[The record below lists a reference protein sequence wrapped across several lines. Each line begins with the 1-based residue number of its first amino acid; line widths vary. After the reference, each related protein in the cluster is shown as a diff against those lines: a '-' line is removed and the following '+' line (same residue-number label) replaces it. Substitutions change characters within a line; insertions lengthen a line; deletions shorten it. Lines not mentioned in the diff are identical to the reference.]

1 MKRALLALCAC
12 GSSPPGVQPGWMS
25 TLDDARNLAS
35 LSIPG
40 THESAALYEPVPGT
54 AKCQNLTLAQQI
66 AAGVRYF
73 DIRCRHLN
81 DAFAIFHGPV
91 DEQLT
96 FDQVTKTMLDFLDAH
111 PTETVIMSIKEESTP
126 SGDTQTF
133 EQTFESYVAK
143 NPDRWYVGDAVPA
156 LGDVR
161 DKIVLLRRFTAE
173 TTPMGIDASGWA
185 DNTTFTLT
193 DTDATLRVEDQYMVT
208 STDTKWTEI
217 TALLDEATA
226 STDGTLYLD
235 YTSGYESHN
244 GVPNVPSVANAI
256 NPMLDTF
263 LDDPANGNRHLG
275 VMAMDMITEH
285 RAVRVSESN

>member
-1 MKRALLALCAC
+1 
-12 GSSPPGVQPGWMS
+12 MS
-25 TLDDARNLAS
+25 TIDDTRNLAA

-40 THESAALYEPVPGT
+40 THESAAMYEPLPGT
-54 AKCQNLTLAQQI
+54 AKCQNLTLAEQV

-73 DIRCRHLN
+73 DIRCRQL
-81 DAFAIFHGPV
+81 DDMFAIYHGPV
-91 DEQLT
+91 DEMQT
-96 FDQVTKTMLDFLDAH
+96 FDQVTQTMLDFLDAH

-126 SGDTQTF
+126 SGSTETF
-133 EQTFESYVAK
+133 EQTFMKYVAK
-143 NPDRWYVGDAVPA
+143 HPDRWYLGDAVPA

-161 DKIVLLRRFTAE
+161 DKIVLLRRFQAT
-173 TTPMGIDASGWA
+173 TTPLGLDASGWA

-193 DTDATLRVEDQYMVT
+193 DADATLRIQDQYLVT

-217 TALLDEATA
+217 TGLLDEATA

-244 GVPNVPSVANAI
+244 GLPNTPAVASVI

-263 LDDPANGNRHLG
+263 LDDPANAHRHLG
-275 VMAMDMITEH
+275 VMAMDLITEH